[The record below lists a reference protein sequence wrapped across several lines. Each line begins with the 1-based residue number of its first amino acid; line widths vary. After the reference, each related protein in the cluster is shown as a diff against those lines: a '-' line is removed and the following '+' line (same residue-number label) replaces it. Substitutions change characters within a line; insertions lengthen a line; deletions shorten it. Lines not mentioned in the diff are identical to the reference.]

1 MRLDSERTKATYWA
15 RLLGAVSAVG
25 LIALAPAAPSMAAD
39 AQAAATADAQSGS
52 AADTQAAPS
61 VDAQSASGAASP
73 ALAQVV
79 VTAEHIEE
87 NSQRVPISITTVAAD
102 QLTAAGAVSIK
113 TLSDA
118 VPAITTPGTFWANT
132 YIRGVGTD
140 SSNPNVEPAVA
151 TYVDGVYIPS
161 SYALAGMAL
170 NNIQQ
175 VSVLKGPQG
184 TLFGRNTTGG
194 VIQITTPTPQQ
205 DFSGNASVG
214 YGNFD
219 TVTANTY
226 LTGGVTHDLAGD
238 LAVDFDNQGEG
249 YGYDPAF
256 ARRID
261 WQHDTSARSKWL
273 YTPTDSTKITAA
285 IDYSNFVSD
294 GANNQLLPG
303 SFAPTDHAVGFP
315 GNFNCLCIPNV
326 GDVQTYGGA
335 LTINQLFGDNL
346 EGVSISS
353 YRNVRGHWLSD
364 SDNVPYYYD
373 LSANSNDADY
383 VTQELRLNNRNPGM
397 IRWQVGAFFYGANTH
412 LDPQLT
418 YGTKVG
424 QGGYEAAYGNQTTRS
439 ESLFAQGT
447 ATIVQGTH
455 LTMGLRYTDEDM
467 KGYGESINGKG
478 VTYSGPLY
486 GQIVSNPWTWR
497 ASLDH
502 QLASNLLGYVSY
514 DRGFKSGGFNLST
527 PTAAPYYPEKLDAY
541 QAGVKSDFLSNRI
554 RLNLSTF
561 YYRFSNLQVTIV
573 PGGGSQIDTNAAS
586 ARNYGFDSE
595 VDVAVTD
602 SLTITTNASW
612 LKAHYVSYLNAEGY
626 TPLGVAIK
634 IPDASGRE
642 LPYSPRFTGSVDANY
657 SMPTPIGP
665 IKSTLGLSYQDAY
678 DVSPTGEP
686 VAPAYFLLNAS
697 LEWWSSSAEP
707 FGVRVW
713 GRNLTNS
720 YYIANLITSSNGWYG
735 TYAAPRTYGITLT
748 KDF

>member
-1 MRLDSERTKATYWA
+1 MTHHCDRKKATCRA
-15 RLLGAVSAVG
+15 ELLAAVSVAG
-25 LIALAPAAPSMAAD
+25 LAALAPTARSMAAD
-39 AQAAATADAQSGS
+39 SQPASTS
-52 AADTQAAPS
+52 DTQAAALS
-61 VDAQSASGAASP
+61 ADAQPASGSVP

-79 VTAEHIEE
+79 VTAEHISE
-87 NSQRVPISITTVAAD
+87 NSQRVPISITTVSAD
-102 QLTAAGAVSIK
+102 QLTAQGAVSVK

-118 VPAITTPGTFWANT
+118 VPSITTPGTFWANT

-175 VSVLKGPQG
+175 ISVLKGPQG

-194 VIQITTPTPQQ
+194 VIQIATPTPQQ
-205 DFSGNASVG
+205 EFSGNSSVG
-214 YGNFD
+214 FSNYD

-238 LAVDFDNQGEG
+238 LALAFDNQGEG

-256 ARRID
+256 ARRIN
-261 WQHDTSARSKWL
+261 WQHDTSVRSKWL
-273 YTPTDSTKITAA
+273 YTPSDSTKVTTVV
-285 IDYSNFVSD
+285 DYSNFVSD

-303 SFAPTDHAVGFP
+303 SFAPADRAVGFP
-315 GNFNCLCIPNV
+315 GNYNCLCIPNV

-335 LTINQLFGDNL
+335 VTVNQIFGDL
-346 EGVSISS
+346 EAVSISS
-353 YRNVRGHWLSD
+353 YRNVKGHWLSD
-364 SDNVPYYYD
+364 SDNVPQYYD

-383 VTQELRLNNRNPGM
+383 VTQELRLRNLHPGRV
-397 IRWQVGAFFYGANTH
+397 RWQVGAYFYGSNTH

-418 YGTKVG
+418 YGSKVG
-424 QGGYEAAYGNQTTRS
+424 QKGYEAAYGNQTTRS
-439 ESLFAQGT
+439 ESLFAQ
-447 ATIVQGTH
+447 ATTTIIQGTH
-455 LTMGLRYTDEDM
+455 LTTGMRYTDETM
-467 KGYGESINGKG
+467 NGYGALVNGTG
-478 VTYSGPLY
+478 AIYSGPIY

-497 ASLDH
+497 VSLDH
-502 QLASNLLGYVSY
+502 QFTRALLGYVSY
-514 DRGFKSGGFNLST
+514 DRGFKSGGFNLSS
-527 PTAAPYYPEKLDAY
+527 PTAAPFYPEKLDAY
-541 QAGVKSDFLSNRI
+541 QAGLKSQFLNDRI

-561 YYRFSNLQVTIV
+561 FYRFSNLQVTIV

-586 ARNYGFDSE
+586 ARNYGLDSE
-595 VDVAVTD
+595 IDFAVTD
-602 SLTITTNASW
+602 RLTVTTNASW
-612 LKAHYVSYLNAEGY
+612 LKAYYASYLDAEGY
-626 TPLGVAIK
+626 TPLGVGIN
-634 IPDASGRE
+634 IPNASGRE
-642 LPYSPRFTGSVDANY
+642 LPYSPRFTGSIDANY
-657 SMPTPIGP
+657 QVPTPIGDV
-665 IKSTLGLSYQDAY
+665 KSTLGLSYQDAY

-697 LEWWSSSAEP
+697 MEWWSSSAEP
-707 FGVRVW
+707 IGVRLW

-735 TYAAPRTYGITLT
+735 TYAAPRTYGITVT